1 MKTSSFVSRTAFSA
15 RWVKAIFSATAALVL
30 AAASMPSAAAPF
42 EIGAT
47 PTRFILTG
55 KSASRIGQTLTVFN
69 LGTAPTELA
78 LRTLDWTFTE
88 SGNVTYHDE
97 LLPNSCRTWVTL
109 ERKTLKIGAR
119 DKRTFRFQI
128 EVPADARR
136 GECRF
141 MVALEGVEPATKA
154 LLESG
159 GSNLSLPVSG
169 RIAVAVYIA
178 INGAEPKLEMKQV
191 TTEDIQGTRTPV
203 ITVSNTGDAH
213 ARLDGG
219 LAAVD
224 AQKNEFEL
232 LPDSSPILPGQTRS
246 IRLLPKAEDGKAVA
260 SMVFPVVSKGSID
273 WEKGTFK
280 VAAEFK

>member
-1 MKTSSFVSRTAFSA
+1 MKTPTFASRATHWAKATSCGATAF
-15 RWVKAIFSATAALVL
+15 VC
-30 AAASMPSAAAPF
+30 AAASVSAMAAPF

-55 KSASRIGQTLTVFN
+55 KSAARIGQTLTVFN
-69 LGTAPTELA
+69 LGTVPTELA

-88 SGNVTYHDE
+88 AGNVTYHDE
-97 LLPNSCRTWVTL
+97 LLPNSCRPWVTL

-119 DKRTFRFQI
+119 DKRAFRFQI
-128 EVPADARR
+128 EVPATAPR

-141 MVALEGVEPATKA
+141 MVALEGIEPATKA

-191 TTEDIQGTRTPV
+191 TTEDIQGKRTPV
-203 ITVSNTGDAH
+203 ITVSNSGDAH

-219 LAAVD
+219 LSAVD

-246 IRLLPKAEDGKAVA
+246 MRLLPKAEDGKAVVN
-260 SMVFPVVSKGSID
+260 MVFPVVSKGSID

>member
-1 MKTSSFVSRTAFSA
+1 MNTPTFSCRPSA
-15 RWVKAIFSATAALVL
+15 LAKAIFAATAALL
-30 AAASMPSAAAPF
+30 FAAAVTPAVAAPF

-55 KSASRIGQTLTVFN
+55 KSSARIGQTLTVFN

-88 SGNVTYHDE
+88 AGNVTYHDE

-119 DKRTFRFQI
+119 DKRAFRFQI
-128 EVPADARR
+128 EVPADAPR

-169 RIAVAVYIA
+169 RIAIAVYIA

-191 TTEDIQGTRTPV
+191 TTEDIQGKRTPV
-203 ITVSNTGDAH
+203 ITVSNSGDAH

-219 LAAVD
+219 LSAVD

-260 SMVFPVVSKGSID
+260 NMVFPVVSKGSID

>member
-1 MKTSSFVSRTAFSA
+1 VNTPTFSFRSNVWA
-15 RWVKAIFSATAALVL
+15 KALCGAALAL
-30 AAASMPSAAAPF
+30 LFAAASAPLSAAPF

-55 KSASRIGQTLTVFN
+55 KSSGRIGQTLTVFN

-119 DKRTFRFQI
+119 DKRAFRFQI
-128 EVPADARR
+128 EVPADAPR

-191 TTEDIQGTRTPV
+191 TTEDIQGKRTPV
-203 ITVSNTGDAH
+203 ITVSNSGDAH

-219 LAAVD
+219 LNAVD

-246 IRLLPKAEDGKAVA
+246 IRLLPKAEDGKAA
-260 SMVFPVVSKGSID
+260 ANMVFPVVSKGSID
-273 WEKGTFK
+273 WEKGSFK

>member
-1 MKTSSFVSRTAFSA
+1 VNTPTCSFRSNVWPKVLSG
-15 RWVKAIFSATAALVL
+15 AALAL
-30 AAASMPSAAAPF
+30 LFAAASVPLTAAPF

-55 KSASRIGQTLTVFN
+55 KSAARIGQTLTVFN

-119 DKRTFRFQI
+119 DKRAFRFQI
-128 EVPADARR
+128 EVPADAPR

-191 TTEDIQGTRTPV
+191 TTEEIQGKRTPV
-203 ITVSNTGDAH
+203 ITVSNSGDAH

-219 LAAVD
+219 LNAVD

-246 IRLLPKAEDGKAVA
+246 IRLLPKAEDGKAA
-260 SMVFPVVSKGSID
+260 ANMVFPVVSKGSID
-273 WEKGTFK
+273 WDKGSFK

>member
-1 MKTSSFVSRTAFSA
+1 VNTPTCSFRSNVWPKVLSG
-15 RWVKAIFSATAALVL
+15 AALAL
-30 AAASMPSAAAPF
+30 LFAAASVPLTAAPF

-55 KSASRIGQTLTVFN
+55 KSSGRIGQTLTVFN

-119 DKRTFRFQI
+119 DKRAFRFQI
-128 EVPADARR
+128 EVPADAPR

-191 TTEDIQGTRTPV
+191 TTEEIQGKRTPV
-203 ITVSNTGDAH
+203 ITVSNSGDAH

-219 LAAVD
+219 LNAVD

-246 IRLLPKAEDGKAVA
+246 IRLLPKAEDGKAA
-260 SMVFPVVSKGSID
+260 ANMVFPVVSKGSID
-273 WEKGTFK
+273 WDKGSFK